1 MRHLLPTL
9 IARDFS
15 RRRSLLAFTLL
26 AIVATSCLTVWFVA
40 SIDLNAFADD
50 NGKRDFFGRYTLAIA
65 GTRQL
70 PYDVTDC
77 VPDLPDVTRTSFA
90 RQTTATV
97 YLQGFAEAEVP
108 SGMGD
113 RRSPMLLGMT
123 DQTSPFPLAEGRWF
137 EAPGECVVGTAA
149 ADIITADSSQ
159 KATSRR
165 LRLGD
170 ILRVPT
176 PVGDVELTVVG
187 FVRQQARPSLT
198 RQQGSATFSWG
209 FGAPMAA
216 PAAPARN
223 GGKAAAGAPPA
234 GQRPP
239 RGLFGRGAQ
248 VTPTAPSIY
257 LSMGDVI
264 RCASQPG
271 DANILFVELK
281 DPTRIRDF
289 YRQLEEAVGGPLDAF
304 GVRAIDTLP
313 PAPGDLAAFAEDDG
327 EARVI
332 RQAWSTVGLVILASV
347 FIVFTTM
354 SLAVSGRTRDLALL
368 RTIGLTRRQ
377 VAAYILLEGLLLG
390 VLGWAGGVLSG
401 WLLLTLLLYWQAGVV
416 PLVTLSP
423 QSLLFAL
430 ACSTLGALAASVI
443 PAWRATRV
451 SPAETLP
458 TTALQ
463 RLPASRLRRRGLLGL
478 LALALIP
485 VLTFLTPLPVPVRL
499 TLFSLAGTLLLGLA
513 LLLLAPWCAI
523 LTERLAI
530 PPLAWLLRLNPRFLA
545 QLLTGHQ
552 GRTAATVIAMSI
564 GLGLFTAVT
573 VWSCSMLT
581 MFRVPDAIPDVLVRF
596 HEQTAGPA
604 AARAVAAFPLLKA
617 GHLMPVTVAQPET
630 TPEMARR
637 LTTRGSMAANVV
649 CMGLA
654 PDLAWRDDDPL
665 VRLRFLQGTPQEAR
679 AAFAQPGARVCVIP
693 ETLAVN
699 GALKLGDTLQLRLT
713 TGPRRPTPPP
723 RGRPGMPP
731 PAATAQNDDG
741 TPPQYVGYRVVG
753 IVDFP
758 WVWMSKCS
766 GIRVSASRTSAL
778 IFTPSQPLIDDF
790 KALSHEFFWLDCL
803 PGTSFRQ
810 IEDAMRASAADIM
823 GELREHQPR
832 LRPASSY
839 SGGTLWD
846 SGLNNHFVQV
856 SSNESLNNS
865 LNFRAYGVIDTM
877 SRMPLVILVLSSLA
891 LLNTMVVSVRS
902 RRWELGVLRACGVS
916 RGGLVRMILAEALLV
931 GCCACLLS
939 LAFGVYYAW
948 LATRLVDLAPMF
960 GIIAPPLDLPWL
972 RLLPGYAL
980 ALLIALAAGAIPA
993 ALIGRQDI
1001 ARLLSA
1007 HKDA

>member
-15 RRRSLLAFTLL
+15 RRRTLLAFTLL

-50 NGKRDFFGRYTLAIA
+50 NGKQDFFGRYTLAIA

-77 VPDLPDVTRTSFA
+77 IPDLPDVVRTSFA

-97 YLQGFAEAEVP
+97 YLKGFAEAEVP

-123 DQTSPFPLAEGRWF
+123 DQISPFPLAEGRWF
-137 EAPGECVVGTAA
+137 EKPGECVVGTAA
-149 ADIITADSSQ
+149 ADIITADASR

-165 LRLGD
+165 LHLGD
-170 ILRVPT
+170 VLRVPT

-187 FVRQQARPSLT
+187 LVRQQARPSLT
-198 RQQGSATFSWG
+198 RQQGSATFGWG
-209 FGAPMAA
+209 FGTPMATR
-216 PAAPARN
+216 AAQPQN
-223 GGKAAAGAPPA
+223 SGKAAAGAPPA

-257 LSMGDVI
+257 LSMGDVT

-281 DPTRIRDF
+281 DPTRVRDF
-289 YRQLEEAVGGPLDAF
+289 YRQLEEAAGGPLDAF

-313 PAPGDLAAFAEDDG
+313 PAPGDLAAFAEDGG

-430 ACSTLGALAASVI
+430 ACSTLGALAASLI

-458 TTALQ
+458 VTALQ
-463 RLPASRLRRRGLLGL
+463 RLPPRRLRRWGILGL
-478 LALALIP
+478 LSLALIP
-485 VLTFLTPLPVPVRL
+485 ILTFLVPLPIPVRL
-499 TLFSLAGTLLLGLA
+499 TLFSLVGTLLLGLA
-513 LLLLAPWCAI
+513 LLLLAPWCAV

-530 PPLAWLLRLNPRFLA
+530 PPLAWLLRLSPTFLS
-545 QLLTGHQ
+545 QFLTGHQ
-552 GRTAATVIAMSI
+552 RRTAATVIAMSI
-564 GLGLFTAVT
+564 GLGLFTAVS

-596 HEQTAGPA
+596 HEQTAGPEA
-604 AARAVAAFPLLKA
+604 TRAVAAFPHLRP

-630 TPEMARR
+630 TPELARR

-649 CMGLA
+649 CMGLD
-654 PDLAWRDDDPL
+654 PDLAWRERDPL
-665 VRLRFLQGTPQEAR
+665 VRLRFLQGSPQEAR
-679 AAFAQPGARVCVIP
+679 EAFAKPDARVCVIP

-699 GALKLGDTLQLRLT
+699 GDLKLGDTLQLRLT
-713 TGPRRPTPPP
+713 TGSRRPTPPP
-723 RGRPGMPP
+723 RGRPGMQPP
-731 PAATAQNDDG
+731 PAADDDA
-741 TPPQYVGYRVVG
+741 PPQYVGYRVVG

-766 GIRVSASRTSAL
+766 GVRVSASRTSAL
-778 IFTPSQPLIDDF
+778 IFTPPQPLIGDF
-790 KALSHEFFWLDCL
+790 KALAHEFFWLDCL

-823 GELREHQPR
+823 GQLREHQPR
-832 LRPASSY
+832 LRPASSF

-865 LNFRAYGVIDTM
+865 LDFRAYGVIDTM

-902 RRWELGVLRACGVS
+902 RRWELGVLRACGVT
-916 RGGLVRMILAEALLV
+916 RGGLVRMILAESLLV
-931 GCCACLLS
+931 GLCACLLS

-993 ALIGRQDI
+993 VLIGRQDI
-1001 ARLLSA
+1001 ARLLSTN
-1007 HKDA
+1007 KDA